1 MEPMTPQPPASPAAS
16 PRQPEDENMPP
27 APAAPEPER
36 KRRFTPRA
44 AIITAVL
51 AIAAVLLILFAWK
64 LPPFSSSVEQ
74 TENAYVRGQVTVISP
89 QVNGYIVQVLA
100 RDFQPVEAGRP
111 LFRIDDRI
119 YRQRLEQAKANL
131 AGAQA
136 QLANSAQ
143 TGASRQA
150 TVGARDAELASARA
164 QLQRAQADMARVADL
179 AADGSVSLRE
189 RDQTEAAL
197 QSARAAVRQAEAVRE
212 VARQDVTSVGVS
224 REGLEAAV
232 EAARAAVRLAEID
245 LANTVIT
252 APEAGQLGQVG
263 ARRGQYVT
271 AGSQLVSLVPPQ
283 FWVIANFKE
292 RQAGRMIEGQSATVT
307 VDALGDRRFTGR
319 IQQISPATGSE
330 FAVLPAQNATGN
342 FTKVAQRLPV
352 RIVLDAGQ
360 EGLARLRPGMSVVAR
375 VDTASSAR
383 ETR

>member
-1 MEPMTPQPPASPAAS
+1 MTDQPPASPAAT
-16 PRQPEDENMPP
+16 PRQPEDENLT
-27 APAAPEPER
+27 AAPVAPEATK

-51 AIAAVLLILFAWK
+51 ALAAVLLILFAWK
-64 LPPFSSSVEQ
+64 LPPFSSSVER
-74 TENAYVRGQVTVISP
+74 TDNAYVRGQVTVISP
-89 QVNGYIVQVLA
+89 QVNGYIVEVLA
-100 RDFQPVEAGRP
+100 SDFQSVQAGRP
-111 LFRIDDRI
+111 LFRIDDRV

-224 REGLEAAV
+224 REGLKAAV

-292 RQAGRMIEGQSATVT
+292 RQAGRMIEGQAATVT
-307 VDALGDRRFTGR
+307 VDALGDRRFSGR

-352 RIVLDAGQ
+352 RIVLDARQ

-375 VDTASSAR
+375 VDTASPAR

>member
-1 MEPMTPQPPASPAAS
+1 M
-16 PRQPEDENMPP
+16 
-27 APAAPEPER
+27 
-36 KRRFTPRA
+36 
-44 AIITAVL
+44 
-51 AIAAVLLILFAWK
+51 
-64 LPPFSSSVEQ
+64 
-74 TENAYVRGQVTVISP
+74 
-89 QVNGYIVQVLA
+89 
-100 RDFQPVEAGRP
+100 
-111 LFRIDDRI
+111 FRIDDRV
-119 YRQRLEQAKANL
+119 YRQRLEQANANL
-131 AGAQA
+131 AGARA

-224 REGLEAAV
+224 REGLEASVA
-232 EAARAAVRLAEID
+232 AARAAVRLAEID
-245 LANTVIT
+245 LANTIIT
-252 APEAGQLGQVG
+252 APEAGQLGQIG

-292 RQAGRMIEGQSATVT
+292 RQAGRMTEGQAATVT
-307 VDALGDRRFTGR
+307 VDALGDRRFSGR

-352 RIVLDAGQ
+352 RIVLNAGQ

-375 VDTASSAR
+375 VDTASPAR